1 MKYDIPA
8 ALEAEIIGLAQK
20 NNILKIILFG
30 SRAKGN
36 NTERSDIDLAVSG
49 GSIDNFTFQLENDAD
64 TLLMF
69 DIVDLDKPITD
80 ELSNEIK
87 KYGVTIYEKI

>member
-49 GSIDNFTFQLENDAD
+49 GSIDNFTFQLDNDAD